1 MGERS
6 IGEGQ
11 AVKRD
16 ECLERRV
23 PECGTSRRASR
34 IENWW
39 CMAFSEMLPRFF
51 SLWLWL
57 QPEMAILAWAVLP
70 CDGVMGRSGLR
81 TGILGLRF
89 DLNGFTCLI
98 HLAWQFPENWPGW
111 QPSASGAP
119 TKWIRADEHPR
130 SGLLSFAIP

>member
-23 PECGTSRRASR
+23 PKCRTSRRASR

-39 CMAFSEMLPRFF
+39 CMAFSEKLIAVFLTLAVASTGDGNS
-51 SLWLWL
+51 SLGCF
-57 QPEMAILAWAVLP
+57 AVRW
-70 CDGVMGRSGLR
+70 CDGS
-81 TGILGLRF
+81 
-89 DLNGFTCLI
+89 
-98 HLAWQFPENWPGW
+98 
-111 QPSASGAP
+111 
-119 TKWIRADEHPR
+119 
-130 SGLLSFAIP
+130 